1 MSTAA
6 QDPLEAYARQ
16 HYDAHDEVH
25 GWPHI
30 RRVVRWALA
39 LAKAEGADPDI
50 VRAAALFHD
59 LPPLSGRADR
69 AGHHQAAAEHARAW
83 LLEHGWPPARADAV
97 AEAILSH
104 RFRDATPPRTLEARV
119 LHDADKLDAIG
130 ALGAA
135 RAVGYAVQHGQPFYA
150 RPSATFEATGRP
162 EPDEPHSAY
171 HEYRFKLR
179 HLAERMTTATARAW
193 AQVLAQRLAAFF
205 AALRDEAEHGPAS
218 PALHD
223 PEPEARLGPLLLAR
237 GWTLAVAESCTAGLL
252 GYRITRVPGSSA
264 YFVGGVIAYA
274 NAVKKAVLGVPAEVL
289 EIHGA
294 VSEPAVR
301 YMALGARRVTAAEV
315 ALSISG
321 IAGPG
326 GGTPLKPVGTVW
338 FGLAT
343 PAGVAARRVRF
354 PYDREGNRQAAASF
368 ALRWLVSTLMPL
380 GK

>member
-1 MSTAA
+1 MTADFA
-6 QDPLEAYARQ
+6 PLEAYARE
-16 HYDAHDEVH
+16 HYDPHDDVH

-30 RRVVRWALA
+30 RRVLRWARA
-39 LAKAEGADPDI
+39 LAEAERAQVDI
-50 VRAAALFHD
+50 VVAAALFHD
-59 LPPLSGRADR
+59 LPPQAHSTHGRAQ
-69 AGHHQAAAEHARAW
+69 HHLSAAEHAQRW
-83 LLEHGWPPARADAV
+83 LEAHGWSRQKAEAV
-97 AEAILSH
+97 AEAIRSH

-135 RAVGYAVQHGQPFYA
+135 RAIGYAVQHGQPFYA
-150 RPSATFEATGRP
+150 RPSASFEDAGRP
-162 EPDEPHSAY
+162 EPGEPHSAY

-179 HLAERMTTATARAW
+179 HLARRMTTPTARAW
-193 AQVLAQRLAAFF
+193 AERLTPRLDAFF
-205 AALRDEAEHGPAS
+205 DALRNEAEYGPS
-218 PALHD
+218 EPAWDD
-223 PEPEARLGPLLLAR
+223 PEPEARIAPLLR
-237 GWTLAVAESCTAGLL
+237 DRNWTLAVAESCTAGLL
-252 GYRITRVPGSSA
+252 GYRITRVAGSSA

-274 NAVKKAVLGVPAEVL
+274 NEVKRAVLGVPQRVL
-289 EIHGA
+289 DLHGA

-301 YMALGARRVTAAEV
+301 YMALGARRVTRASV

-354 PYDREGNRQAAASF
+354 PFDREGNRQAAASF
-368 ALRWLVSTLMPL
+368 ALRWLVETLQAR
-380 GK
+380 